1 MKILDLPLKKKMKKI
16 CLTFDDG
23 PHKVFTPIILDIL
36 KQYNIKATFFI
47 VGNRVSDNKDI
58 IKRIIDE
65 GHDIGNHSY
74 KHERFSK
81 MTDQDIFDSINNT
94 NNILN
99 KYFNYTPKYVRA
111 PYGRGFKD
119 ERIISIFKKLNLIH
133 IFWDIDSRDWDK
145 QNNYDVIIDNLLFEL
160 SRTFMNKYIILF
172 HDCNSNYE
180 ENETMTIK
188 ALRKLI
194 PILIDKYQFV
204 KLHE

>member
-1 MKILDLPLKKKMKKI
+1 MTKI

-23 PHKVFTPIILDIL
+23 PHEVFTPIILDIL

-47 VGNRVSDNKDI
+47 VGNKVSDNKDI

-74 KHERFSK
+74 RHECFSE

-99 KYFNYTPKYVRA
+99 KYFNYTPKYVRV
-111 PYGRGFKD
+111 PYGRGYRD
-119 ERIISIFKKLNLIH
+119 ERIISIFEKLNLKH
-133 IFWDIDSRDWDK
+133 IFWNVDSRDWDK
-145 QNNYDVIIDNLLFEL
+145 QNNYDVIIDNVLLGL
-160 SRTFMNKYIILF
+160 SKSIMNKFIIIF
-172 HDCNSNYE
+172 HDCNDNCE

-194 PILIDKYQFV
+194 PILINKYQFV

>member
-1 MKILDLPLKKKMKKI
+1 MKKI

-74 KHERFSK
+74 NHERFSE
-81 MTDQDIFDSINNT
+81 MSDQDIFDTINNT

-111 PYGRGFKD
+111 PYGKGCKD

-133 IFWDIDSRDWDK
+133 IFWNIDSKDWDK
-145 QNNYDVIIDNLLFEL
+145 QNNYDVIIDNVLFGL
-160 SRTFMNKYIILF
+160 SKSIINKSIILF
-172 HDCNSNYE
+172 HDCSSNYE

-194 PILIDKYQFV
+194 PILINKYQFV

>member
-1 MKILDLPLKKKMKKI
+1 MKKI

-23 PHKVFTPIILDIL
+23 PHEVFTPIILDIL

-74 KHERFSK
+74 NHERFTE
-81 MTDQDIFDSINNT
+81 MTDQDVFDSINNT

-99 KYFNYTPKYVRA
+99 KYFNYTPKYVRV
-111 PYGRGFKD
+111 PYGRGFRD

-133 IFWDIDSRDWDK
+133 ILWNIDPRDWDK
-145 QNNYDVIIDNLLFEL
+145 QNNYDAIIDNVLCGL
-160 SRTFMNKYIILF
+160 SRSIKNKSIILF
-172 HDCNSNYE
+172 HDCSSNYE

-194 PILIDKYQFV
+194 PILINKYQFV

>member
-1 MKILDLPLKKKMKKI
+1 MTKKI

-23 PHKVFTPIILDIL
+23 PHEVFTPIILDIL

-47 VGNRVSDNKDI
+47 VGDRVSDNKDI

-74 KHERFSK
+74 NHECFSE
-81 MTDQDIFDSINNT
+81 MTDQDVFDSINNT

-111 PYGRGFKD
+111 PYGRGYRD
-119 ERIISIFKKLNLIH
+119 ERIVSIFKKLNLRH
-133 IFWDIDSRDWDK
+133 IFWNVDSRDWDK
-145 QNNYDVIIDNLLFEL
+145 QNNCDVIIDNVLFGL
-160 SRTFMNKYIILF
+160 NKSVMNKSIIIF

-194 PILIDKYQFV
+194 PILINKYQFV

>member
-1 MKILDLPLKKKMKKI
+1 MTKKI

-23 PHKVFTPIILDIL
+23 PHEVFTPIILDIL

-47 VGNRVSDNKDI
+47 VGDRVSDNKDI

-74 KHERFSK
+74 NHECFSK
-81 MTDQDIFDSINNT
+81 MTDQDVFDSINNT

-99 KYFNYTPKYVRA
+99 KYFNYTPKYVRV
-111 PYGRGFKD
+111 PYGRGYRD
-119 ERIISIFKKLNLIH
+119 ERIVSIFKKLNLRH
-133 IFWDIDSRDWDK
+133 IFWNVDSRDWDK
-145 QNNYDVIIDNLLFEL
+145 QNNCDVIIDNVLFGL
-160 SRTFMNKYIILF
+160 NKSVMNKSIIIF

-194 PILIDKYQFV
+194 PILINKYQFV

>member
-1 MKILDLPLKKKMKKI
+1 MKKI

-23 PHKVFTPIILDIL
+23 PHEVFTPIILDIL

-74 KHERFSK
+74 NHERFSE
-81 MTDQDIFDSINNT
+81 MSDQDIFDTINNT

-133 IFWDIDSRDWDK
+133 IFWNIDPRDWDK
-145 QNNYDVIIDNLLFEL
+145 QNNYDAIIDNVLCGL
-160 SRTFMNKYIILF
+160 SRSIKNKSIIIF
-172 HDCNSNYE
+172 HDCNDNYV

-194 PILIDKYQFV
+194 PILINEYQFV
-204 KLHE
+204 KLDE

>member
-1 MKILDLPLKKKMKKI
+1 MTKKI

-23 PHKVFTPIILDIL
+23 PHEVFTPIILDIL

-47 VGNRVSDNKDI
+47 VGDRVSDNKDI

-74 KHERFSK
+74 NHECFSK
-81 MTDQDIFDSINNT
+81 MTDQDVFDSINNT

-99 KYFNYTPKYVRA
+99 KYFNYTIKYVRA
-111 PYGRGFKD
+111 PYGRSYRD
-119 ERIISIFKKLNLIH
+119 ERIVSIFKKLNLRH
-133 IFWDIDSRDWDK
+133 IFWNVDSRDWDK
-145 QNNYDVIIDNLLFEL
+145 RNNCDVIIDNVLFGL
-160 SRTFMNKYIILF
+160 NKSVMNKSIIIF
-172 HDCNSNYE
+172 HDRNSNYE

-194 PILIDKYQFV
+194 PILINKYQFV

>member
-1 MKILDLPLKKKMKKI
+1 MKKI

-36 KQYNIKATFFI
+36 KEYNIKATFFI
-47 VGNRVSDNKDI
+47 LGNKISSNKDI

-74 KHERFSK
+74 NHEYFSK
-81 MTDQDIFDSINNT
+81 MTEQDIFDSINNT

-99 KYFNYTPKYVRA
+99 EYFNYTPKYVRA
-111 PYGRGFKD
+111 PYGRDFND

-133 IFWDIDSRDWDK
+133 ILWDIDSRDWDK
-145 QNNYDVIIDNLLFEL
+145 KNNYDVIIDNVLSKL
-160 SRTFMNKYIILF
+160 SRTIMDKSVIIF

-194 PILIDKYQFV
+194 PILINEYQFV

>member
-1 MKILDLPLKKKMKKI
+1 MKKI

-23 PHKVFTPIILDIL
+23 PHEVFTPIILDIL

-47 VGNRVSDNKDI
+47 VGNKVSDNKDI

-74 KHERFSK
+74 NHECFSK
-81 MTDQDIFDSINNT
+81 MTDQDVFDSINNT

-111 PYGRGFKD
+111 PYGRGYKD

-133 IFWDIDSRDWDK
+133 IFWNVDPRDWDK
-145 QNNYDVIIDNLLFEL
+145 QNNYDVIIDNVLFGL
-160 SRTFMNKYIILF
+160 SRSSIMNKSIIIF

-194 PILIDKYQFV
+194 PILINKYQFV